1 MGGGIMVPGFDAK
14 DDGMGRA
21 DDDEEEEEEED
32 DEEEEDAPCSF
43 NHTSHKRW
51 PFSNCSL

>member
-1 MGGGIMVPGFDAK
+1 MVPGFDAK

-32 DEEEEDAPCSF
+32 DEEEEDAP
-43 NHTSHKRW
+43 
-51 PFSNCSL
+51 

>member
-1 MGGGIMVPGFDAK
+1 MVPGFDAK

-32 DEEEEDAPCSF
+32 DEEEEDAPCSS